1 MGNLGNRTLFVTVW
15 QMIFSI
21 LQYKQYSV
29 FFHSPELKWNLHH
42 ASRHS
47 AAFSVIP
54 LFYWPSVIFMQ
65 QHYSVHSSES
75 HTFTIFY
82 SFIQIPDCKLSTAT
96 PYLHHLFFFS
106 LPFLLSHPSPGACWS
121 SRSYPELGVPR
132 PGPVCFHS
140 SPGGQ
145 VIWGREQESRWPLAP
160 DLFSLNLTACSHAH
174 WMWESG

>member
-1 MGNLGNRTLFVTVW
+1 MFVIFFLRRKRLLGNLGNRTLFVTVW

-96 PYLHHLFFFS
+96 PYLHHLFFSHCHS
-106 LPFLLSHPSPGACWS
+106 LFHIPLLGPAGLADHILS
-121 SRSYPELGVPR
+121 LG
-132 PGPVCFHS
+132 CL
-140 SPGGQ
+140 GQ
-145 VIWGREQESRWPLAP
+145 ALSVFIPLLE
-160 DLFSLNLTACSHAH
+160 DK
-174 WMWESG
+174 